1 MLYGATYDTE
11 IAKIIVLASTMDMIR
26 NIFDLLN
33 QDDSSDYYEDCNAFQ
48 VN

>member
-11 IAKIIVLASTMDMIR
+11 IAQMIVLTSTMDMIK

-33 QDDSSDYYEDCNAFQ
+33 QDDNCDYYENHNAFQ